1 MTEYQDI
8 IASPEQERKEK
19 HRKKSN
25 PLNSR
30 NKTTKWLSSTLKTCL
45 KQSDLSKKEVL
56 AIAENTV
63 KEVSTGEK
71 A

>member
-1 MTEYQDI
+1 MTEYSDI
-8 IASPEQERKEK
+8 VANSGEK
-19 HRKKSN
+19 RDEEHRKKSN

-30 NKTTKWLSSTLKTCL
+30 NKTTKWLSSTLKTGL

-56 AIAENTV
+56 AIAENAV
-63 KEVSTGEK
+63 KEASTGEK

>member
-1 MTEYQDI
+1 MTEYTDI
-8 IASPEQERKEK
+8 VANPEQERKEK

-30 NKTTKWLSSTLKTCL
+30 NKTTKWLSSTLKTGL

-56 AIAENTV
+56 AIAENAV
-63 KEVSTGEK
+63 KEASKGET

>member
-1 MTEYQDI
+1 MTEYNDI
-8 IASPEQERKEK
+8 IANPEKERKEK

-30 NKTTKWLSSTLKTCL
+30 NKTTKWLSSTLKTGL
-45 KQSDLSKKEVL
+45 KQSDLTKKEVL
-56 AIAENTV
+56 TIAENAV
-63 KEVSTGEK
+63 KEASAGET

>member
-1 MTEYQDI
+1 MTEYTDI
-8 IASPEQERKEK
+8 VTEPEKERKER

-30 NKTTKWLSSTLKTCL
+30 NKTTKWLRSTLKTGI
-45 KQSDLSKKEVL
+45 KKSELSKKEVL
-56 AIAENTV
+56 AIAENAV
-63 KEVSTGEK
+63 KETSASGK